1 MNFPYLKETARK
13 VADAFG
19 LSYDNGVKIVGFYSS
34 RGNDSGVDACAALD
48 LETIKTAADAV
59 GVALPGMDH
68 EKQSEKKSEKKSG
81 ADADESKPRENT
93 PKTRKNS
100 PKKPDNIKD
109 NKNNAKSVNT
119 PKKENNTDNTPAGGA
134 VIALDVVESIIS
146 GYCNKYGIE
155 SPEKLSGL
163 QFRAACMLVGQ
174 YIKENKLIIDI
185 EKTASQGG
193 RVFDPDKVNSL
204 IDLFGFV
211 AASCKKVPLMSD
223 FAAFA
228 GVSLSWL
235 YDNNGACSLTSA
247 SANALKKL
255 QDMQAAGI
263 GSGIVNEQTA
273 QVGRIFFAK
282 SQLGW
287 SDTPGSG
294 SQQDEKIENV
304 AAGLPVFDG
313 SKLLKSPKNP

>member
-48 LETIKTAADAV
+48 LETIKAAADAV
-59 GVALPGMDH
+59 GVLLQDH
-68 EKQSEKKSEKKSG
+68 EKKSEKKSG
-81 ADADESKPRENT
+81 AGADASKPRENT

-100 PKKPDNIKD
+100 PKKPDNIKYD
-109 NKNNAKSVNT
+109 KNNAKSVNT
-119 PKKENNTDNTPAGGA
+119 PKKENNTDNMPAGGA

-174 YIKENKLIIDI
+174 YIKENKLILDK

-235 YDNNGACSLTSA
+235 YDCNGACALTSA
-247 SANALKKL
+247 SGNTLKKL

-263 GSGIVNEQTA
+263 GSGIANEQTA

-287 SDTPGSG
+287 SDTPGNG

>member
-19 LSYDNGVKIVGFYSS
+19 LSYDDGVKIVGFYSS

-48 LETIKTAADAV
+48 LETIKAAADAV
-59 GVALPGMDH
+59 GVVLRVDH
-68 EKQSEKKSEKKSG
+68 GSKADSVKDNGSRA
-81 ADADESKPRENT
+81 ADAETIKNKDSKPRENT
-93 PKTRKNS
+93 PK
-100 PKKPDNIKD
+100 KPDNIKD
-109 NKNNAKSVNT
+109 DKNNAKSVNT

-134 VIALDVVESIIS
+134 VIALDVVESIIG

-174 YIKENKLIIDI
+174 YIKENKLILDK
-185 EKTASQGG
+185 EKTAAQGG

-235 YDNNGACSLTSA
+235 YDCNGACALTSA
-247 SANALKKL
+247 SGNTLKKL

-263 GSGIVNEQTA
+263 GSGIANEQTA

-294 SQQDEKIENV
+294 SQQDEKIETA